1 MSKKLNPPL
10 RRKNFVTFD
19 DSDWHGVIYEVRGP
33 YYLVHTP
40 QGETYTCKT
49 LRTTLTENPNST
61 LAVVGDRVRF
71 RPLEERNDV
80 ALHNGIIT
88 FIEKRRSALSR
99 NRERRR
105 NRSGET
111 EHVIASNIDQLVIIT
126 SITDPPFRP
135 KLVDRY
141 LAFAEFE
148 RLTALLV
155 LNKIDLDTEHL
166 APSLLKLYNEL
177 GYDTLAVSAQTG
189 EGIEQLRQK
198 LIGKTSVLSGHSGV
212 GKTTLINQLT
222 GSSLPTGELSEK
234 TRKGA
239 HTTSNAIMLVV
250 SQPHSGGYGY
260 VIDTPGIREFSLDG
274 IAQEELRHLF
284 VEFKKYAPNCA
295 FSSCTHTTEPDCAV
309 RAAVERG
316 DISPMRYESY
326 LTLFAEAQERKN

>member
-1 MSKKLNPPL
+1 MAKKLSPPL

-19 DSDWHGVIYEVRGP
+19 ENDWHGVIYGVQGP

-49 LRTTLTENPNST
+49 LRTTLSENPNST

-88 FIEKRRSALSR
+88 FVEKRRSVLSR

-111 EHVIASNIDQLVIIT
+111 EHVIASNIDQLVIVT

-148 RLTALLV
+148 RLAALLV
-155 LNKIDLDTEHL
+155 LNKVDLDAEHL

-177 GYDTLAVSAQTG
+177 GYDTLAISAKTG
-189 EGIEQLRQK
+189 EGIEQLRSK

-234 TRKGA
+234 NTQRRS
-239 HTTSNAIMLVV
+239 HYQQCHHV
-250 SQPHSGGYGY
+250 SG
-260 VIDTPGIREFSLDG
+260 
-274 IAQEELRHLF
+274 
-284 VEFKKYAPNCA
+284 
-295 FSSCTHTTEPDCAV
+295 V
-309 RAAVERG
+309 RA
-316 DISPMRYESY
+316 
-326 LTLFAEAQERKN
+326 TLR

>member
-1 MSKKLNPPL
+1 MAKKLSPPL

-19 DSDWHGVIYEVRGP
+19 ENDWHGVIYGVQGP

-49 LRTTLTENPNST
+49 LRTTLSENPNST

-88 FIEKRRSALSR
+88 FVEKRRSVLSR

-111 EHVIASNIDQLVIIT
+111 EHVIASNIDQLVIVT

-148 RLTALLV
+148 RLAALLV
-155 LNKIDLDTEHL
+155 LNKVDLDAEHL

-177 GYDTLAVSAQTG
+177 GYDTLAISAKTG
-189 EGIEQLRQK
+189 EGIEQLRSK

-250 SQPHSGGYGY
+250 SEPHSGEYGY
-260 VIDTPGIREFSLDG
+260 VIDTPGIREFSLEG

-284 VEFKKYAPNCA
+284 VEFRKYAPNCT

-309 RAAVERG
+309 RAAVEHG

-326 LTLFAEAQERKN
+326 LTLFAEAKKI

>member
-10 RRKNFVTFD
+10 RRKNFVTVD
-19 DSDWHGVIYEVRGP
+19 ESDRHGIIYEARGP

-71 RPLEERNDV
+71 RPLEERNGV

-88 FIEKRRSALSR
+88 FIEKRRSTLSR

-111 EHVIASNIDQLVIIT
+111 EHVMASNIDQLVIVT
-126 SITDPPFRP
+126 SITDPPFRA

-141 LAFAEFE
+141 LAFAESE
-148 RLTALLV
+148 RLKAIIV
-155 LNKIDLDTEHL
+155 LNKIDLDTENL

-177 GYDTLAVSAQTG
+177 GYDTLLLSAQTG
-189 EGIEQLRQK
+189 EGIAQLREK
-198 LIGKTSVLSGHSGV
+198 LIGRTSVLSGHSGV
-212 GKTTLINQLT
+212 GKTTLINKLT
-222 GSSLPTGELSEK
+222 GSDLPIGELSEK

-250 SQPHSGGYGY
+250 SKPDSSEYGY
-260 VIDTPGIREFSLDG
+260 VIDTPGIREFSLEG

-284 VEFKKYAPNCA
+284 IEFRKYAPNCA
-295 FSSCTHTTEPDCAV
+295 FSSCTHITEPDCAV
-309 RAAVERG
+309 RAAMERG

-326 LTLFAEAQERKN
+326 LTLFAEAQERKV

>member
-1 MSKKLNPPL
+1 MAKKLSPPL

-19 DSDWHGVIYEVRGP
+19 ENDWHGVIYGVQGP

-40 QGETYTCKT
+40 KGETYTCKT
-49 LRTTLTENPNST
+49 LRTTLSENPNST

-88 FIEKRRSALSR
+88 FVEKRRSVLSR

-111 EHVIASNIDQLVIIT
+111 EHVIASNIDQLVIVT

-148 RLTALLV
+148 RLAALLV
-155 LNKIDLDTEHL
+155 LNKVDLDAEHL

-177 GYDTLAVSAQTG
+177 GYDTLAISAKTG
-189 EGIEQLRQK
+189 EGIEQLRSK

-250 SQPHSGGYGY
+250 SEPHSGEYGY
-260 VIDTPGIREFSLDG
+260 VIDTPGIREFSLEG

-284 VEFKKYAPNCA
+284 VEFRKYAPNCT

-309 RAAVERG
+309 RAAVEHG

-326 LTLFAEAQERKN
+326 LTLFAEAKKI

>member
-1 MSKKLNPPL
+1 MAKKLSPPL

-19 DSDWHGVIYEVRGP
+19 ENDWHGVIYGVQGP
-33 YYLVHTP
+33 YYLVRTP

-49 LRTTLTENPNST
+49 LRTTLSENPNST

-88 FIEKRRSALSR
+88 FVEKRRSVLSR

-111 EHVIASNIDQLVIIT
+111 EHVIASNIDQLVIVT

-148 RLTALLV
+148 RLAALLV
-155 LNKIDLDTEHL
+155 LNKVDLDAEHL

-177 GYDTLAVSAQTG
+177 GYDTLAISAKTG
-189 EGIEQLRQK
+189 EGIEQLRSK

-250 SQPHSGGYGY
+250 SEPHSGEYGY
-260 VIDTPGIREFSLDG
+260 VIDTPGIREFSLEG

-284 VEFKKYAPNCA
+284 VEFRKYAPNCT

-309 RAAVERG
+309 RAAVEHG

-326 LTLFAEAQERKN
+326 LTLFAEAKKI

>member
-1 MSKKLNPPL
+1 MAKKLSPPL

-19 DSDWHGVIYEVRGP
+19 ENDWHGVIYGVQGP

-49 LRTTLTENPNST
+49 LRTTLSENPNST

-111 EHVIASNIDQLVIIT
+111 EHVIASNIDQLVIVT
-126 SITDPPFRP
+126 SVTDPPFRP

-177 GYDTLAVSAQTG
+177 GYDTLAISAKTG
-189 EGIEQLRQK
+189 EGIEQLRSK

-250 SQPHSGGYGY
+250 SEPHSGEYGY
-260 VIDTPGIREFSLDG
+260 VIDTPGIREFSLEG

-284 VEFKKYAPNCA
+284 VEFRKYAPNCT
-295 FSSCTHTTEPDCAV
+295 FSSCTHTNEPGCAV
-309 RAAVERG
+309 RVAVEQG

-326 LTLFAEAQERKN
+326 LTLFAEAKKI

>member
-1 MSKKLNPPL
+1 MAKKLSPPL

-19 DSDWHGVIYEVRGP
+19 ENDWHGVIYGVQGP

-49 LRTTLTENPNST
+49 LRTTLSENPNST

-88 FIEKRRSALSR
+88 FVEKRRSVLSR

-111 EHVIASNIDQLVIIT
+111 EHVIASNIDQLVIVT

-148 RLTALLV
+148 RLAALLV
-155 LNKIDLDTEHL
+155 LNKVDLDAEHL

-177 GYDTLAVSAQTG
+177 GYDTLAISAKTG
-189 EGIEQLRQK
+189 EGIEQLRSK

-250 SQPHSGGYGY
+250 SEPYSGEYGY
-260 VIDTPGIREFSLDG
+260 VIDTPGIREFSLEG

-284 VEFKKYAPNCA
+284 VEFRKYAPNCT

-309 RAAVERG
+309 RAAVEHG

-326 LTLFAEAQERKN
+326 LTLFAEAKKI